1 SEADRRYR
9 GGKVLRRA
17 ASRHGAERP
26 ATSTGPIRGHHAAE
40 GERVM
45 ATLEEIIAAVGGLTA
60 INKVAEAVRPAEDTQ
75 DPFEALI
82 NLVLDDELTTVFRAP
97 LKRLGYDLQSREFRN
112 PFDASDP
119 TLRKVSF
126 ATNARIEFYLALV
139 PFWILDDGRR
149 EYQAA
154 FALLGATFPKNS
166 TIHMFARDLR
176 DIDRPYRQMFES
188 WQQDRS

>member
-1 SEADRRYR
+1 
-9 GGKVLRRA
+9 
-17 ASRHGAERP
+17 
-26 ATSTGPIRGHHAAE
+26 
-40 GERVM
+40 
-45 ATLEEIIAAVGGLTA
+45 
-60 INKVAEAVRPAEDTQ
+60 
-75 DPFEALI
+75 
-82 NLVLDDELTTVFRAP
+82 
-97 LKRLGYDLQSREFRN
+97 
-112 PFDASDP
+112 P

-188 WQQDRS
+188 WQQDRSIRIIFTSWRYVNRLLRTPAAPNQEDLVKEMLRLNELARSVAPAPIVEAPPPTKEEKSTIIDILARRARDSINTPEEYFNGLLAKEQIRAPLKFDRVDTEVSALEL